1 MSNKYQTVDIC
12 ALRMS
17 RLEANGVPDPGANNL
32 IVVGSGIKQ
41 IAYPFE
47 VETGTRTT
55 QRDGC
60 GNICFTRET
69 PDKVLGSNP
78 VLDLCYQDAEIMEM
92 ATGATL
98 LTDSGETIGWAA
110 PGSDSPRPNGVG
122 LETWSLAYDGD
133 QQMIHPVTGAA
144 AYLRRVWP
152 RVRFALSGNLTQAEG
167 LMIQQ
172 ISGKGEANDNFFDGP
187 ANDIPLGYEGA
198 YLEFLSAAPPA
209 DTNGYASLAA
219 S

>member
-1 MSNKYQTVDIC
+1 MSKWQAVDIC
-12 ALRMS
+12 AIRFS

-32 IVVGSGIKQ
+32 VVSTDLTQ
-41 IAYPFE
+41 IAYTFE
-47 VETGTRTT
+47 VEAGTRTT
-55 QRDGC
+55 QRTGC

-69 PDKVLGSNP
+69 PDKVLGSNLT
-78 VLDLCYQDAEIMEM
+78 VDLCFTDAELMEL

-98 LTDSGETIGWAA
+98 LTQSGESIGWGLPSADAA
-110 PGSDSPRPNGVG
+110 PTNGVG
-122 LETWSLAYDGD
+122 VETWSLAWNND

-152 RVRFALSGNLTQAEG
+152 RVKFALTGNPTQAEG

-172 ISGKGEANDNFFDGP
+172 ILGKGSSNDNFFNGP
-187 ANDIPLGYEGA
+187 SNDIPLGYEGA

-209 DTNGYASLAA
+209 ATEGYATLAA